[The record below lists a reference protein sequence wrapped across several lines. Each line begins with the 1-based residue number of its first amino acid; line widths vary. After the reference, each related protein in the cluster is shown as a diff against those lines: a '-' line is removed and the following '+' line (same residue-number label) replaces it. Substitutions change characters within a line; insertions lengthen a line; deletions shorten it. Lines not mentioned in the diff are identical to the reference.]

1 MGFFSRLANLW
12 KGFLSIFIGDI
23 EEKHP
28 EIAYENAI
36 NAMTE
41 KYATL
46 KTAAAG
52 LIKNRSKLEARIQK
66 NEAALEELKYDLE
79 AALAKEDDEIA
90 LVLIE
95 RQDQLVAD
103 VESAK
108 KELNQAVNDAESVK
122 ESLRAVKA
130 EIENL
135 KRERDTTVAKIKSAE
150 ARKQIQEQ
158 LDGLTVD
165 DELKA
170 LENVREYRD
179 RIEAE
184 VQIGDE
190 LEEGSL
196 EGKLK
201 EIRKEGAKNKARA
214 RLEQLK
220 AQRAGASE
228 PEATSETV
236 AEAAGGDAGA
246 DAPDAG
252 GDAPA
257 KNL

>member
-12 KGFLSIFIGDI
+12 KGFLSIFVGNL

-66 NEAALEELKYDLE
+66 NEKELEEGKYDLE
-79 AALAKEDDEIA
+79 AALAKGDDEIA

-95 RQDQLVAD
+95 RQDQLTAD
-103 VESAK
+103 IESARS
-108 KELNQAVNDAESVK
+108 ELNQAVKDAESVK
-122 ESLRAVKA
+122 ESLRSVKA

-170 LENVREYRD
+170 LDNVREYRD

-184 VQIGDE
+184 VQIGNE

-201 EIRKEGAKNKARA
+201 EIRKEGAKTKARA

-220 AQRAGASE
+220 AQRAGVSE
-228 PEATSETV
+228 PEAAAEAV
-236 AEAAGGDAGA
+236 AEAGGDGAA

-252 GDAPA
+252 GDGPA